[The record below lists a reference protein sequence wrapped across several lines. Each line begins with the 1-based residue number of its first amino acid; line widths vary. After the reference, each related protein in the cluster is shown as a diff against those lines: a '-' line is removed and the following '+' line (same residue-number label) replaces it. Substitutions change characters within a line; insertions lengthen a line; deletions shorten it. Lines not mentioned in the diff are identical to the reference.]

1 MEIVLYIIC
10 FLVLLRYSFVLY
22 KYLKTGEFK
31 KKVYKGNIIEVIA
44 YSFLTFLIVCF
55 LILMAFSK

>member
-10 FLVLLRYSFVLY
+10 FIVLLRYCFVLY

-31 KKVYKGNIIEVIA
+31 KKVYIERVKKKNA
-44 YSFLTFLIVCF
+44 D
-55 LILMAFSK
+55 